1 MIYQWLKDKYP
12 VKTIIKERKN
22 KDILVVCGS
31 TLEIYYL
38 NKVASVVLESMN
50 GKNTV
55 DDIKQLLLRRFDVEE
70 RTLEHD
76 LIDVIRDLQ
85 WKRLAKLEG

>member
-1 MIYQWLKDKYP
+1 MIYQWLKNRHP
-12 VKTIIKERKN
+12 IKTIIKERKN
-22 KDILVVCGS
+22 NDILVVCGS

-38 NKVASVVLESMN
+38 NKVASIVLEAMN

-70 RTLEHD
+70 RELEHD

>member
-55 DDIKQLLLRRFDVEE
+55 DDIKQLLLRRFEVEE

>member
-1 MIYQWLKDKYP
+1 MIYQWLKDKHP

-55 DDIKQLLLRRFDVEE
+55 DDIKQLLLRRFDVKE
-70 RTLEHD
+70 RELEHD
-76 LIDVIRDLQ
+76 LIDVIRDFQ